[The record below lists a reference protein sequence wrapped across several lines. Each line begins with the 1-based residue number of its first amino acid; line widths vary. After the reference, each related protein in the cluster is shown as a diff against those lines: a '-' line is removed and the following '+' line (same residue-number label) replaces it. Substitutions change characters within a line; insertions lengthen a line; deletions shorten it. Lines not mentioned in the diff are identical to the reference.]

1 MEVEGAGGGR
11 VGAGEGRVGTGGGGD
26 SPDVEHY
33 GGTVPLVAR
42 CHWHHL
48 VLHLAAPGVWVK
60 AGGTWARR
68 GSSRARRGSGG
79 IRRGWGGGRAGLDD
93 VDVFWRHCWLN
104 WHLGILVR
112 LKFQPCII
120 L

>member
-60 AGGTWARR
+60 AGGTWYSVP
-68 GSSRARRGSGG
+68 GL
-79 IRRGWGGGRAGLDD
+79 GGGRAGLAGGRAGSGEGGAG
-93 VDVFWRHCWLN
+93 VEQGLTTSTFFG
-104 WHLGILVR
+104 GIAGSTGTSA
-112 LKFQPCII
+112 F
-120 L
+120 

>member
-60 AGGTWARR
+60 AGGTWYSVP
-68 GSSRARRGSGG
+68 GL
-79 IRRGWGGGRAGLDD
+79 GGGRAGLDD

-112 LKFQPCII
+112 LKFQPCN
-120 L
+120 